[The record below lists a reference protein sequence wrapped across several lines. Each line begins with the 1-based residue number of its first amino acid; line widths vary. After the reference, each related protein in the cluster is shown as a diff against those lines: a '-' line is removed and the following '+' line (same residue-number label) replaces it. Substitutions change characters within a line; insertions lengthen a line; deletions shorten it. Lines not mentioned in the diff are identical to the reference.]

1 MINGQYITDGIEN
14 LSFSSDTVVCIIL
27 EHTADKEFLTR
38 LANDLLDR
46 PCRSFNFYGKYS
58 GRGESVFDRTD
69 IERGYT
75 DETIALTRCYFD
87 IEMAAKGICVEIL
100 CRKREVIVL
109 YDDLSVYQQILNRI
123 KKTHPFRFRKV
134 IAK

>member
-1 MINGQYITDGIEN
+1 MINGQHITNNIEN
-14 LSFSSDTVVCIIL
+14 LSFSFDTVVCIIL
-27 EHTADKEFLTR
+27 EHTSDKEILTR

-46 PCRSFNFYGKYS
+46 PCRRFNFYGKYS

-75 DETIALTRCYFD
+75 DETIALTSCYFD
-87 IEMAAKGICVEIL
+87 IEMAAKGMCVEIL
-100 CRKREVIVL
+100 YCKRNVIVL

-123 KKTHPFRFRKV
+123 RKTHPFRFRK
-134 IAK
+134 IISK